1 VALNDIHVAATP
13 EAVFAVLSE
22 PEQYAE
28 WVIGTKRTET
38 VDAAWPE
45 PGSRLRWSAGIGP
58 LETSDV
64 TEVVEA
70 EPGRR
75 LLLRARMR
83 PVGETEIELVLEP
96 SGGGTRIVM
105 REEPVEGLVEA
116 GHTPVSDAVLSQ
128 RNERSLDRLRELV
141 EGRP

>member
-1 VALNDIHVAATP
+1 MATNDIHVAATP
-13 EAVFAVLSE
+13 EAVFAVLSK

-38 VDAAWPE
+38 VDASWPA
-45 PGSRLRWSAGIGP
+45 PGSKLRWTAGVGP

-105 REEPVEGLVEA
+105 REEPVEGLVDA
-116 GHTPVSDAVLSQ
+116 THTPVGDAVLSQ

-141 EGRP
+141 EGRA